1 MKKIV
6 AVLMILL
13 VHSSVA
19 YAGSLTLE
27 SKAEDIAVNVSIEN
41 NPPIVG
47 KNNMNI
53 ELRDGQGKTVTD
65 AEIGI
70 YYFMPSM
77 PAMNYKASAELKDDK
92 YTAVIKPTMPG
103 KWDAD
108 ITIKNP
114 EGESRK
120 ASISFDVK

>member
-1 MKKIV
+1 MKKPV
-6 AVLMILL
+6 VVFMTLL
-13 VHSSVA
+13 VLSTVA

-27 SKAEDIAVNVSIEN
+27 SNAGDIAVNVSIEN
-41 NPPIVG
+41 NPPTVG
-47 KNNMNI
+47 KNSMTV

-77 PAMNYKASAELKDDK
+77 PAMNYKASSELKDGK

-108 ITIKNP
+108 ITIKSP
-114 EGESRK
+114 GGESRK
-120 ASISFDVK
+120 ATISFDVK